1 VPRRIERH
9 VKRSAAAALLVLAVV
24 GGCTSSSTPRHVRIS
39 VTPSRALLERP
50 IAMAVTGLP
59 SGGRATITA
68 SAVDDGGATW
78 RSSTTFVASAA
89 GVVSIGQPAVA
100 GSYVG
105 VDPMGVFDRMK
116 PVSGTADAAALIS
129 PVGGYP
135 VSLSVWVSGKRVA
148 GAQVQRV
155 DPLGSVVHEH
165 RYRMSSDGIYADL
178 YEPARSTGRRP
189 GVLLFDGSAGG
200 LREYYTATLL
210 AAEGYPAMALA
221 YFREP
226 GLPPSLKNVPLEY
239 FVRALDVLRH
249 AADVDARHLVV
260 WGVSRGSEA
269 ALLLGTH
276 FPQLVHGVVAAVP
289 SSVVYAGY
297 PDSNQPAWTLHG
309 KGVPYSLYFGDA
321 SPPTGRGVIPV
332 ERIHGPVLLICGGED
347 AVWPSCRYSDAIV
360 RRLAAH
366 GKRGDVTELKYPT
379 AGHGV
384 GEVFPYVSVIS
395 ESSEFGG
402 TVTGDVLG
410 RNDAWQHVLAWL
422 HTMH

>member
-1 VPRRIERH
+1 
-9 VKRSAAAALLVLAVV
+9 
-24 GGCTSSSTPRHVRIS
+24 
-39 VTPSRALLERP
+39 
-50 IAMAVTGLP
+50 MNTG
-59 SGGRATITA
+59 I
-68 SAVDDGGATW
+68 
-78 RSSTTFVASAA
+78 
-89 GVVSIGQPAVA
+89 
-100 GSYVG
+100 
-105 VDPMGVFDRMK
+105 
-116 PVSGTADAAALIS
+116 
-129 PVGGYP
+129 
-135 VSLSVWVSGKRVA
+135 
-148 GAQVQRV
+148 
-155 DPLGSVVHEH
+155 
-165 RYRMSSDGIYADL
+165 
-178 YEPARSTGRRP
+178 
-189 GVLLFDGSAGG
+189 G